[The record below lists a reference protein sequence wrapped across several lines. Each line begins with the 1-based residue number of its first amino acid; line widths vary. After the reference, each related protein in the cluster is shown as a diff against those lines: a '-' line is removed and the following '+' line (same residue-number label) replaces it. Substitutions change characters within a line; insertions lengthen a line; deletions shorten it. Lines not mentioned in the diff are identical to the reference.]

1 MVIIKSMLNT
11 YRYKNITWIDSLNLT
26 TEEAKILMERYELN
40 PKVIRDLIL
49 PTYKDTITLYGD
61 YIYLVLHFPAIRHSH
76 NNDEQQEIDFIL
88 GKNYIITNKYEM
100 IDELEKFS
108 KEFEVNSILK
118 SKTMRDHAGYVFY
131 YIMKNLYSSM
141 FDELES
147 LQDQIKEIE
156 QNIFIGK
163 EKEMVSSISQIA
175 KELMNFE
182 HTIKPHKE
190 ILEKFKNLFIK
201 LFDKEFI
208 ENVQKLIDE
217 HSKIEKTLEDT
228 ADSMRELRETNDS
241 LLSSKQNDIMKILT
255 VFTFFALPFSIIT
268 GFFQMNTKITPIVN
282 SSYAWPVIVGTE
294 IIIAVLLFCFAKK
307 KGWF

>member
-1 MVIIKSMLNT
+1 MLNT

-26 TEEAKILMERYELN
+26 TEEAKILMERYELS

-76 NNDEQQEIDFIL
+76 KNDEQQEIDFIL

-131 YIMKNLYSSM
+131 YIMKNLYSSV

-190 ILEKFKNLFIK
+190 ILEKFKNTFIK

-208 ENVQKLIDE
+208 ENVQKLVEE

-241 LLSSKQNDIMKILT
+241 LLSSKQNEIMKILT
-255 VFTFFALPFSIIT
+255 IFTFFALPFSIIT
-268 GFFQMNTKITPIVN
+268 GFFQMNTKVMPIVN
-282 SSYAWPVIVGTE
+282 SNYAWPLIVGIE
-294 IIIAVLLFCFAKK
+294 ITITILLFCFAKK

>member
-1 MVIIKSMLNT
+1 MLNT
-11 YRYKNITWIDSLNLT
+11 YRYKNITWIDSLSPT
-26 TEEAKILMERYELN
+26 TEEAKVLMERYELS

-61 YIYLVLHFPAIRHSH
+61 YIYIILHFPAIRHSH
-76 NNDEQQEIDFIL
+76 NHDEQQEIDFIL

-100 IDELEKFS
+100 IDELEKFA
-108 KEFEVNSILK
+108 KEFEVNSILQCK
-118 SKTMRDHAGYVFY
+118 NMRDHAGYVFY

-190 ILEKFKNLFIK
+190 ILEKLKKVYVK
-201 LFDKEFI
+201 LFDKDFI
-208 ENVQKLIDE
+208 ENIQKLIDE
-217 HSKIEKTLEDT
+217 HSKVEDILGGT
-228 ADSMRELRETNDS
+228 VESMRELRETNDS
-241 LLSSKQNDIMKILT
+241 LLSTKQNDIMKILT

-282 SSYAWPVIVGTE
+282 SNYAWPIIVGVE
-294 IIIAVLLFCFAKK
+294 ITIAILLFCFAKK